1 MEADTIIREKTKGK
15 SSLDDFCHRFH
26 GGSSGPATLRPF
38 TFDDLV
44 ADLNAVVEHDWR
56 SHWTSRLTATGDYA
70 PLKGIENAGWK
81 LAFAA
86 KPTDL
91 QTTREDDEKEIDLTA
106 SIGLTLSQEGKVIDV
121 VPGLAAHKAGIG
133 PGMKL
138 IAVNGRRWSAAGMR
152 TALAATKNSKEVL
165 QLLVENDDY
174 FRTLPV
180 TYSEGERYPA
190 LHRETERADLLAAIC
205 RAR

>member
-1 MEADTIIREKTKGK
+1 MRWWSTIR
-15 SSLDDFCHRFH
+15 
-26 GGSSGPATLRPF
+26 
-38 TFDDLV
+38 
-44 ADLNAVVEHDWR
+44 R

-121 VPGLAAHKAGIG
+121 VPGLAVHKAGIG

-152 TALAATKNSKEVL
+152 TVLAATKNSKEVL

-180 TYSEGERYPA
+180 TYSEGGRRYPRCIAKPRGPICWRRFAGRGRAGGCGQNVLSCVQDWQGIA
-190 LHRETERADLLAAIC
+190 LSHELNHERNS
-205 RAR
+205 RR